1 MQDLLTDIFKKHSIW
16 LDIVKSFGCNK
27 DTAEDI
33 VSEMYI
39 KIKKN
44 LDKGLDIHYG
54 DDDYNYFYIFKT
66 LKSLF
71 LDLKRKEKKVC
82 IISIDEPIVINEF
95 HKHFDVYD
103 NENYDSKYEIIKHE
117 LSKLYWY
124 DKKVYELIDS
134 GTSIATLSRKTSIPY
149 HSLYNTYRKVIE
161 RLKKAL

>member
-71 LDLKRKEKKVC
+71 LDLKRKEKKVDKK
-82 IISIDEPIVINEF
+82 IKKRRLKE
-95 HKHFDVYD
+95 
-103 NENYDSKYEIIKHE
+103 SKEKF
-117 LSKLYWY
+117 SKLSTKNLMAKKDGTYV
-124 DKKVYELIDS
+124 DKSESKADYIKR
-134 GTSIATLSRKTSIPY
+134 RKAQ
-149 HSLYNTYRKVIE
+149 
-161 RLKKAL
+161 LKK